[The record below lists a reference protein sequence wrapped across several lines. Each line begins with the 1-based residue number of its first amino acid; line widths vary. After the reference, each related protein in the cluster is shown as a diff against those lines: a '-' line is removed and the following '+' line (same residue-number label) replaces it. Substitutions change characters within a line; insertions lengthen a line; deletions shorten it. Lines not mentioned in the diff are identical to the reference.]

1 MLRLYTAFVG
11 VALLV
16 LGAGGLLGIWD
27 LTPTEA
33 HLYAEDILYVGTGF
47 IFSYIGLRREM
58 STTDIRT
65 MVVGLGVLYILAG
78 GGVAVSLALLGLFSG
93 PYEVA
98 YHLGQAAFGCLNA
111 VAGWVLSRDNEHL
124 PS

>member
-1 MLRLYTAFVG
+1 
-11 VALLV
+11 
-16 LGAGGLLGIWD
+16 
-27 LTPTEA
+27 
-33 HLYAEDILYVGTGF
+33 
-47 IFSYIGLRREM
+47 M

-65 MVVGLGVLYILAG
+65 MVVGIGVLYVLAG
-78 GGVAVSLALLGLFSG
+78 GGVAIILALLGLSSD
-93 PYEVA
+93 PYGVA